1 MIKKVEPR
9 YSVVFLLLLLEP
21 SDRTPSFI
29 QYGLALLLMDRPR
42 PRFRRF
48 TGEVDRDEFGD
59 SDLRYLIGLLDRLL
73 LTLFSLLPF
82 STGLSLFTGLSAFL
96 SLLSRLFL
104 DLDLLLDFL
113 FLGLEPLLL
122 LDLRPLLPSFFG
134 LLLLLLA
141 PTPAFVPVKLK
152 STRTFLPSIMV
163 PFISSTASC
172 AESFSS

>member
-1 MIKKVEPR
+1 
-9 YSVVFLLLLLEP
+9 
-21 SDRTPSFI
+21 
-29 QYGLALLLMDRPR
+29 MDRPR

-48 TGEVDRDEFGD
+48 TGEVERDELGD
-59 SDLRYLIGLLDRLL
+59 SDLRYLIGLLDLLL
-73 LTLFSLLPF
+73 LTLFSSLPFF

-104 DLDLLLDFL
+104 DLDLLLDLLLDFL
-113 FLGLEPLLL
+113 LLGLEPLLL
-122 LDLRPLLPSFFG
+122 LDLLPLLLLSRSFLG

-152 STRTFLPSIMV
+152 STRTFRPSIMV

-172 AESFSS
+172 AESVSS